1 MTLIVSDR
9 DVIRNVLQEPERYA
23 AYVGAGV
30 SIEADVMGADSIC
43 NDIRRM
49 IREMAEGPDEAKIDA
64 DLKWNDPKR
73 RYPSC
78 LKSYGGVARRVQY
91 FRRLLHGKEPC
102 FAHHAVSLL
111 AARRVLRTTCLTTNF
126 DKLLEVAFAR
136 QGEVECQAIRTA
148 EEAAYWGGEPDKCY
162 VLKLHGD
169 YDTHNILNTRDETLE
184 IENELVSITENLVRD
199 GGMIV
204 LGAAGNEDS
213 VQRFFDRLTS
223 PKAPSKRLSM
233 GVFWA
238 VYVGSARPATV
249 SDAELKRLVG
259 EAIEKG
265 SVSAETVE
273 MMNRANTTDRVCG
286 FFPIWGAGSFLFSLI
301 KASGDRSLVGT
312 AERFLDHEMRLR
324 HVFGRAGLDPPAIEA
339 HLRALDAQRRRIQ
352 AFDVTSEHVWSARR
366 GASPVVRVLYGDI
379 TSRSLMGAEEF
390 AGVRRAVVSPDDTCI
405 SAGGGVA
412 YGILK
417 KAGAEV
423 MLNELGKL
431 GPIPQRN
438 VAVTS
443 GGNLPVHYVIHAAA
457 ISIGPDAKYAVTAE
471 DVQETIEATLR
482 VAAALHVEM
491 LLIPLVAAG
500 LGPLTPDESLKAIL
514 RAIASQPDTGRMLT
528 IKIVIYQERLLGRKD
543 IGESLRSVLG
553 ENFDVKQEGS

>member
-1 MTLIVSDR
+1 MKMTLIVSDR
-9 DVIRNVLQEPERYA
+9 DVIRNVLQDRERYA

-43 NDIRRM
+43 NEIRRR
-49 IREMAEGPDEAKIDA
+49 IREVAERPDEAAIDA
-64 DLKWNDPKR
+64 ELRWNDPKR
-73 RYPSC
+73 RYSSC
-78 LKSYGGVARRVQY
+78 LRKYGSAAQRVEY
-91 FRRLLHGKEPC
+91 FRRLLHGKEPS

-126 DKLLEVAFAR
+126 DKLLELAFAK
-136 QGEVECQAIRTA
+136 QGEVECQAIRTP

-184 IENELVSITENLVRD
+184 IEDELVSIAENLVQD
-199 GGMIV
+199 GGLIV

-223 PKAPSKRLSM
+223 QRAPRKRLSM
-233 GVFWA
+233 GVFWG
-238 VYVGSARPATV
+238 VYVGPVRPATV

-259 EAIEKG
+259 EAIDKS
-265 SVSAETVE
+265 SVSGETVE
-273 MMNRANTTDRVCG
+273 MMNRANTADRTCA
-286 FFPIWGAGSFLFSLI
+286 FFPIWGSGSFLLSLI
-301 KASGDRSLVGT
+301 SASGDRSLVGT

-339 HLRALDAQRRRIQ
+339 HLKALDAQRRRIH
-352 AFDVTSEHVWSARR
+352 ALDVRPEHLWSARR
-366 GASPVVRVLYGDI
+366 EAPQTVVRVLYGDI
-379 TSRSLMGAEEF
+379 TSRSLMSAQEF
-390 AGVRRAVVSPDDTCI
+390 AGARRAVVSPDDTCI

-417 KAGAEV
+417 KAGAQV
-423 MLNELGKL
+423 LLNELGKL
-431 GPIPQRN
+431 GPIPQRE

-443 GGNLPVHYVIHAAA
+443 GGNLPIQYVIHAAA
-457 ISIGPDAKYAVTAE
+457 ISIGPDAKYDVTAE
-471 DVQETIEATLR
+471 DVLETIEAALR

-491 LLIPLVAAG
+491 LLIPPGGRRPRSSDPWQVARGDSPGNRVPA
-500 LGPLTPDESLKAIL
+500 
-514 RAIASQPDTGRMLT
+514 
-528 IKIVIYQERLLGRKD
+528 
-543 IGESLRSVLG
+543 
-553 ENFDVKQEGS
+553 